1 MNLKTVNGQ
10 FSSPPTNTVKTISEF
25 KKKVFD
31 NILFISIAGFGVLF
45 VASIIEYLTQ
55 GVTPLLNIILTFLLL
70 ASLSSLKLIRNLPAM
85 GQIIILIGSVYLYS
99 LWHLILFGIVSD
111 ASILLIFYFI
121 LCALFF
127 QKEIYIIFITVGTLS
142 WLVFALMY
150 QFTTLHPM
158 LSVEQFK
165 YQSYWM
171 VIALY
176 FLIIAMVIIIAI
188 NSYLKATENSINFFD
203 FLSANVK
210 LDNENLHSELNDN
223 KEVLQKKLVYI
234 RTATQIARSI
244 ATAKDVEAV
253 LPVVA
258 DRMTNQLNLYYT
270 GIFLI
275 DPTGQ
280 YAVLIAGSGDAGQK
294 MIMENHRFGVGGPSM
309 IGWTTSHHRP
319 RIAMDVGEEAVRF
332 NNPHLPLTR
341 SELAIPILSKN
352 TILGAISIQ
361 STKEAAF
368 DDDDILIIQ
377 GIADN
382 IATALENS
390 RLFLQNQQDLEEIF
404 SLNKQFL
411 ERTWGN
417 IIPHEETLSYNFE
430 DPNIHDI
437 DGNIKT
443 LEFPIILRDHEIGRI
458 FVDTPLKTISTEQY
472 EFVDSVLSQS
482 ALALESS
489 RLLLTANLR
498 TAQEEKI
505 SQLTA
510 RLTQMA
516 NVEDIIKTTL
526 REINLIP
533 SVTSSTIKLFS
544 DYDDQGKEFSKEHLV

>member
-10 FSSPPTNTVKTISEF
+10 FSSPPANPINNISDF

-31 NILFISIAGFGVLF
+31 NILFITIAGFGILF
-45 VASIIEYLTQ
+45 IASIVEYLTQ
-55 GVTPLLNIILTFLLL
+55 GVTPLLNVILTFLLL

-85 GQIIILIGSVYLYS
+85 AQIAILIGSVYLYS
-99 LWHLILFGIVSD
+99 IWHLILFGIVSD
-111 ASILLIFYFI
+111 ATILLVFYFI

-127 QKEIYIIFITVGTLS
+127 QKEIYIVLITLGTLT
-142 WLVFALMY
+142 WVVFALMY

-158 LSVEQFK
+158 LTVEQFK

-176 FLIIAMVIIIAI
+176 FIIIAMVIIVAI

-203 FLSANVK
+203 YLSSNVK
-210 LDNENLHSELNDN
+210 LDNENLHLELNDN

-253 LPVVA
+253 LPVIA

-280 YAVLIAGSGDAGQK
+280 YAVLVAGSGEAGQK

-319 RIAMDVGEEAVRF
+319 RIALDVGEEAVRF

-368 DDDDILIIQ
+368 DDDDVLIIQ

-390 RLFLQNQQDLEEIF
+390 RLFLQNQRDLEEIF

-417 IIPHEETLSYNFE
+417 IIPHEETLSYSFE
-430 DPNIHDI
+430 DPNIHDV

-458 FVDTPLKTISTEQY
+458 FVDTPIKY
-472 EFVDSVLSQS
+472 H
-482 ALALESS
+482 
-489 RLLLTANLR
+489 
-498 TAQEEKI
+498 
-505 SQLTA
+505 QLGT
-510 RLTQMA
+510 
-516 NVEDIIKTTL
+516 V
-526 REINLIP
+526 
-533 SVTSSTIKLFS
+533 
-544 DYDDQGKEFSKEHLV
+544 

>member
-1 MNLKTVNGQ
+1 MNLKTVNAQ
-10 FSSPPTNTVKTISEF
+10 FSLPPSDPIKNISDF
-25 KKKVFD
+25 KKKVFE
-31 NILFISIAGFGVLF
+31 NILFITIAGGGILLI
-45 VASIIEYLTQ
+45 ASIIEYLTQ

-70 ASLSSLKLIRNLPAM
+70 ASLASLKLIRNLSAVS
-85 GQIIILIGSVYLYS
+85 QIAILIGSIYLYS
-99 LWHLILFGIVSD
+99 IWHMVLFGIISD
-111 ASILLIFYFI
+111 ASILMIFYFI

-127 QKEIYIIFITVGTLS
+127 QKEIYTVLITIGALTWV
-142 WLVFALMY
+142 VFALLY
-150 QFTTLHPM
+150 QFTTIHPM
-158 LSVEQFK
+158 LSVEHFN

-176 FLIIAMVIIIAI
+176 FIIICMVIIVAI
-188 NSYLKATENSINFFD
+188 HSYLKAIENSINFFD
-203 FLSANVK
+203 FLSSNVK
-210 LDNENLHSELNDN
+210 VDNENLHLALNDN
-223 KEVLQKKLVYI
+223 KETLQKKLVYI

-244 ATAKDVEAV
+244 STAKDVEAV
-253 LPVVA
+253 LPVIA
-258 DRMTNQLNLYYT
+258 DRMANQLNLYYT

-280 YAVLIAGSGDAGQK
+280 YAVLVAGSGDAGQK
-294 MIMENHRFGVGGPSM
+294 MLMENHRFGVGGPSM
-309 IGWTTSHHRP
+309 IGWTTAHHRP
-319 RIAMDVGEEAVRF
+319 RIALDIGEEAVRF

-341 SELAIPILSKN
+341 SELSIPILSKN

-361 STKEAAF
+361 STKETAF
-368 DDDDILIIQ
+368 DDDDVLIIQ

-390 RLFLQNQQDLEEIF
+390 RLFLQNQRDLEEIF
-404 SLNKQFL
+404 ALNKQFL

-417 IIPHEETLSYNFE
+417 IIPRDETLSYNFE
-430 DPNIHDI
+430 DPNIHDVE
-437 DGNIKT
+437 GNIKT

-458 FVDTPLKTISTEQY
+458 FVDTPLKTISAEQY

-526 REINLIP
+526 REVNLIP

-544 DYDDQGKEFSKEHLV
+544 DYDDQGKEFSKEHLA